1 MFFRTRAIFLAQFLL
16 AGLLGFG
23 VSGALSASESEVLE
37 ASKIL
42 VHQVEVD
49 RVLSVPVAGEVSAL
63 DQDDFFVFNLRTVGK
78 TKPYRANSIGKEVS
92 SSEMHGVTINF
103 QSLHSNIQN
112 FDLKFKSTLPS
123 VRDFSTQTQ
132 MSILT
137 KAGSDSV
144 ISLEDF
150 EKLKIEN
157 ASVLGG
163 HRSRETVI
171 SHLIRNFLILS
182 LFHQG
187 LFCLEVSLA
196 LSEDDIRLSQQ
207 IKLVGNL
214 TKKTFIQISQFDRNR
229 KGFLVRSF
237 PNLIRVSTSLNTFSR
252 LEELIFLHQKEK
264 ENQIYSPIF
273 SFVRKGMRLLRLP
286 FVSVDRNFELL
297 TLGIQTYYTS
307 LKTIEIERNYS
318 PSEKEDIS
326 FETSTNDGV
335 VGIKKRYNLFS

>member
-1 MFFRTRAIFLAQFLL
+1 MFFRTRAIFLVQFLL
-16 AGLLGFG
+16 AGLFGFG

-49 RVLSVPVAGEVSAL
+49 RVLSIPVAGEVSTL
-63 DQDDFFVFNLRTVGK
+63 DQDDFLVFNSKTVGK
-78 TKPYRANSIGKEVS
+78 TKSYRANSIWKEVS

-103 QSLHSNIQN
+103 QSLHFNVQN
-112 FDLKFKSTLPS
+112 FDLKFENTLPS

-157 ASVLGG
+157 ASVSGG

-171 SHLIRNFLILS
+171 SYLIRNFLILF
-182 LFHQG
+182 LFQG
-187 LFCLEVSLA
+187 LFCSEASLA
-196 LSEDDIRLSQQ
+196 LLEDDIRLSQQ

-214 TKKTFIQISQFDRNR
+214 TKKTLIQIGQFDRNR

-237 PNLIRVSTSLNTFSR
+237 PNLVEVSTSFSIFPR
-252 LEELIFLHQKEK
+252 LEKLIFLHQKEK
-264 ENQIYSPIF
+264 ENQVYSPIF
-273 SFVRKGMRLLRLP
+273 SFVTRAMRLYLP
-286 FVSVDRNFELL
+286 FVSIDRNFELL
-297 TLGIQTYYTS
+297 TLGIQTYTL
-307 LKTIEIERNYS
+307 LKTIEIQRNHSPRER
-318 PSEKEDIS
+318 EGIS
-326 FETSTNDGV
+326 FKTSTNDGV
-335 VGIKKRYNLFS
+335 VKVKKGYDLLS